1 MTAENPADPR
11 LSDAELAVL
20 WRRQYQV
27 LDSLVHG
34 YTLGENERLAARWRR
49 SPRGVWHRLVWPTW
63 NRVAWGCWHVAQ
75 WLAWGPVR
83 PGSGGREERGAPWRW
98 WLVLLE
104 WHRDRRSA
112 GRVARGERGGSASV
126 TLADLAG
133 ARYTLSIPRFY
144 PQGMLT
150 VDEFTGSDPL
160 DESYVGSMEA
170 EFRRVRNEED
180 AVAE

>member
-1 MTAENPADPR
+1 MTENPNDPR
-11 LSDAELAVL
+11 LGDAELAVL

-27 LDSLVHG
+27 LDSLVYG

-63 NRVAWGCWHVAQ
+63 NRVAWGCWHKAR
-75 WLAWGPVR
+75 WLAARHIELPLR
-83 PGSGGREERGAPWRW
+83 LLIAHRE
-98 WLVLLE
+98 
-104 WHRDRRSA
+104 RRSA
-112 GRVARGERGGSASV
+112 GPVACEERSGSATV

-144 PQGMLT
+144 PQKMLT

-180 AVAE
+180 AVST